1 MMTPEAYVSHRSLRR
16 VRIKVPA
23 KRGDETYFT
32 RLRDS
37 FEGCEGIKTID
48 VNPVTGSILFTHT
61 IDFKILKEYAA
72 EKNLFTLKMN
82 SSQTLFNSR
91 IKARFNTLDNRIKTL
106 TGREIDIPGIAF
118 LTLLGLGIS
127 QVTAGKA
134 QAMPWHAAFWYA
146 LNVFLMKKPIR

>member
-1 MMTPEAYVSHRSLRR
+1 MMTPEAYVSHQSLRR

-23 KRGDETYFT
+23 KRGDETYFAH
-32 RLRDS
+32 LRDS
-37 FEGCEGIKTID
+37 FEGCEGIETID
-48 VNPVTGSILFTHT
+48 VNPITGSILFTHT
-61 IDFKILKEYAA
+61 IDFKIIKEYVT

-82 SSQTLFNSR
+82 SSPPLFNSR
-91 IKARFNTLDNRIKTL
+91 IKARFNNFDNRIKTF

-118 LTLLGLGIS
+118 LTLLGFGIS

-146 LNVFLMKKPIR
+146 LNVFLMRKPAR